1 MPKPLVIVESPAK
14 AKTISKFLGKDW
26 MVEASIGHVR
36 DLPSSAAE
44 IPAAVKGESWARLG
58 VNVDAGYDPLYVVPG
73 EKKAKIRELKAK
85 LKDAS
90 ALYLATDEDREGE
103 AISWHLLELLQPKVP
118 VKRMVFH
125 EITKAAIAE
134 AVENC
139 RDVDQSLVDA
149 QEARRILDRLYGY
162 EVSPLLWRKIAPRL
176 SAGRVQSVTTRL
188 VVERERERMAFT
200 SAAWWDARVTLE
212 HEGAR
217 FPATVTSL
225 DGKALAQGRDFGTD
239 GKLLAGRK
247 VQVLDEAAAGKLARG
262 LAGQRARVERAE
274 EKEYGASPKAPFTT
288 STLQQEAGRKLGMT
302 AKRAMQAAQRLYENG
317 YITYMRTD
325 SVALSTQAIA
335 AARELVGER
344 YGKEYLPRAP
354 RQWEGKSRNAQEAHE
369 AIRPAG
375 ESFRDPAEV
384 ERELGGDEARVYDLV
399 WKRTVASQMLD
410 ARLKSVT
417 ATFDVP
423 LAGGGK
429 AELVARG
436 KTVLFDG
443 FLRAYVEGTDE
454 PDAPAGGE
462 EEAVLP
468 DLARGDEARVA
479 EAQPAGHAT
488 KPPAR
493 YTEAGLVQKL
503 EELGI
508 GRPSTYASIIGTIL
522 DREYVVKRGTAL
534 VPTPLAFAVVNLMT
548 ELEPT
553 LIDYSFTA
561 GMEEAL
567 DAIARGELKRNTF
580 LERFYKGS
588 EPGLHAIVTGKGG
601 EIDAKRVNTIPIG
614 ERDGKPIALRV
625 GRYGPYIEH
634 GDARASVPEG
644 LAPDEITLEKAIEL
658 LATASQAEE
667 PLGHAK
673 DGAAV
678 YLRTGRFGPYV
689 QLGED
694 TDDKKKKPKRASL
707 LRTMSPKTLTL
718 EQALKLLSLP
728 RALGDDVDGNPITAA
743 LGRFGPYLAKTI
755 PGAEKPDY
763 RNLKSE
769 EQLFTVTLEEA
780 RAIYAQPKTFRRRG
794 AGPAAPPLKELGVD
808 PESGGQI
815 VVKDGRYGPYC
826 TDGTTNASLPKD
838 SKVEDFGLTEAV
850 RLLAERREAG
860 PKKKPPKRASLLRSM
875 SPKTLTLEQALKLL
889 SLPRALSNDVD
900 GNPIVAALGRF
911 GPYLAKTI
919 PGAEKPDYRNL
930 KTEEQLF
937 AITLEEAR
945 AIYAQPKSFR
955 RRGAGPAAPP
965 LRELGVDPE
974 SGGQIVIKDGRYGPY
989 CTDGTTNASLP
1000 KDSKVEDFSL
1010 TEAVRLLAERREAGP
1025 KKPKRR
1031 KAPARKKSKAG

>member
-14 AKTISKFLGKDW
+14 AKTIAKFLGKDW

-58 VNVDAGYDPLYVVPG
+58 VNVEAGYDPLYVVPG

-103 AISWHLLELLQPKVP
+103 AISWHLLELLKPKVP

-134 AVENC
+134 AIENC
-139 RDVDQSLVDA
+139 RDVDTSLVDA

-162 EVSPLLWRKIAPRL
+162 EVSPILWRKIAPRL
-176 SAGRVQSVTTRL
+176 SAGRVQSVATRL

-200 SAAWWDARVTLE
+200 SAAWWDAKVVLE
-212 HEGAR
+212 HEGTR
-217 FPATVTSL
+217 FPAAVTAL

-247 VQVLDEAAAGKLARG
+247 VQVLDEVAAGKLARG
-262 LAGQRARVERAE
+262 LAGQRARVERVE
-274 EKEYGASPKAPFTT
+274 EKEYGASPKPPFTT

-317 YITYMRTD
+317 FITYMRTD
-325 SVALSTQAIA
+325 SVALSSQAIA
-335 AARELVGER
+335 AARELVGTR

-375 ESFRDPAEV
+375 ESFRDPDEV

-410 ARLKSVT
+410 ARLKSIT
-417 ATFDVP
+417 ATFDAP
-423 LAGGGK
+423 LAGGGPSGTSR

-454 PDAPAGGE
+454 AETTKTERDE
-462 EEAVLP
+462 DEAVLP

-561 GMEEAL
+561 GMEESL
-567 DAIARGELKRNTF
+567 DAISRGELERNVF
-580 LERFYKGS
+580 LERFYKGK
-588 EPGLHAIVTGKGG
+588 EPGLHAIVTGKAGD
-601 EIDAKRVNTIPIG
+601 IDPKRVNTIPIG
-614 ERDGKPIALRV
+614 EHDGKPIALRV
-625 GRYGPYIEH
+625 GRYGPYLEH
-634 GDARASVPEG
+634 GDARASVPDG
-644 LAPDEITLEKAIEL
+644 LAPDEITTEKALEL

-667 PLGHAK
+667 PLGHAE
-673 DGAAV
+673 DGSAV

-743 LGRFGPYLAKTI
+743 LGRFGPYLAKAI

-769 EQLFTVTLEEA
+769 EQLFTITLEEA

-794 AGPAAPPLKELGVD
+794 AGPAGPPLKELGVD

-838 SKVEDFGLTEAV
+838 AKVEDFGLTEAV

-860 PKKKPPKRASLLRSM
+860 PKK
-875 SPKTLTLEQALKLL
+875 
-889 SLPRALSNDVD
+889 
-900 GNPIVAALGRF
+900 
-911 GPYLAKTI
+911 
-919 PGAEKPDYRNL
+919 
-930 KTEEQLF
+930 
-937 AITLEEAR
+937 
-945 AIYAQPKSFR
+945 
-955 RRGAGPAAPP
+955 
-965 LRELGVDPE
+965 
-974 SGGQIVIKDGRYGPY
+974 
-989 CTDGTTNASLP
+989 
-1000 KDSKVEDFSL
+1000 
-1010 TEAVRLLAERREAGP
+1010 
-1025 KKPKRR
+1025 PKRR
-1031 KAPARKKSKAG
+1031 KAAPRKKSKAG